1 LTYHYFKII
10 NYSGKVFFVSDEIA
24 SRSQIKLNENNNARD
39 AMKQKEEGNILV
51 VSEVDYIS
59 NWKSI

>member
-1 LTYHYFKII
+1 LTCHYFII
-10 NYSGKVFFVSDEIA
+10 IQGKLCFVSDEIA

-39 AMKQKEEGNILV
+39 AMKQKEEGNILI

-59 NWKSI
+59 N

>member
-10 NYSGKVFFVSDEIA
+10 NYSGKVSFVSDEIA